1 MSHAPSELNKWT
13 TWTLVD
19 GVDEYLAMQLGQSLH

>member
-1 MSHAPSELNKWT
+1 VSHAPSELNKWT